1 MNDIN
6 SEYNSDKPHSYG
18 GKYRLYELYNK
29 DDVDTA
35 LANNDVY
42 TRFKQHRK
50 SKKYLPI
57 YVYKRRELSHE
68 WTEYLD

>member
-1 MNDIN
+1 MNDIDIN
-6 SEYNSDKPHSYG
+6 SEYFSDKPHSYG

-42 TRFKQHRK
+42 TRFKQHRE
-50 SKKYLPI
+50 SKKYS
-57 YVYKRRELSHE
+57 V
-68 WTEYLD
+68 